1 MCRST
6 CVQEYTCAGVHVCKC
21 VLCYVLANTHVLC
34 CKLASLSTELS
45 TLTQRNDQQG
55 NYILLAAMTKVIH

>member
-6 CVQEYTCAGVHVCKC
+6 RVQEYMCASVCC
-21 VLCYVLANTHVLC
+21 VVYWQIHVLY

-45 TLTQRNDQQG
+45 TLTQKNDQQG
-55 NYILLAAMTKVIH
+55 NYILLTAMTKVIH